1 MWNSLVIF
9 MKKVYLDNA
18 ATTMVADEVLKV
30 MLPFFTDKYGNASC
44 LHSWGEEARDALEQ
58 ARSTIAKKLNASAD
72 EIIFTAGG
80 SESNNMAIKGIA
92 YSLKSKGNHIITS
105 KFEHHAVLNVCK
117 SLEKEGFAITYI
129 NIDKDGFVKLDEL
142 KKAITDKTILV
153 SIMHANNEIGTI
165 QDISAIGKICK
176 ENNIAFHTDAV
187 QSFTKVPIDVKKSN
201 LSLASFSAHKIHG
214 PKGIGALFIKKG
226 IKLKKLI
233 EGGAQE
239 FNLRA
244 GTENVAGAVGF
255 ARASELI
262 SNKDIDKMTELR
274 DYFIK
279 EVVKQIPE
287 TSLNGSN
294 KNRLCNNISF
304 SFHNVEGESVLL
316 ALNDT
321 GIAVTTS
328 SACTSAK
335 LEPSHVLAAIGLK
348 PEDSHGTVRFTIS
361 KYTTKEEL
369 NYTISA
375 LKEIISKFRR
385 MSPL

>member
-1 MWNSLVIF
+1 

-18 ATTMVADEVLKV
+18 ATTMVSKEVFDV

-44 LHSWGEEARDALEQ
+44 MHSWGEEARDALEQ

-105 KFEHHAVLNVCK
+105 RFEHHAVLDVCK
-117 SLEKEGFAITYI
+117 GLEKEGFTVSYI
-129 NIDKDGFVKLDEL
+129 PIDKDGFVKLDEL
-142 KKAITDKTILV
+142 KKAITEKTILV

-165 QDISAIGKICK
+165 QDITAIGKLCK
-176 ENNIAFHTDAV
+176 EKNIAFHTDAA
-187 QSFTKVPIDVKKSN
+187 QSFTKVPIDVKKSS
-201 LSLASFSAHKIHG
+201 LSLVSLSAHKIHG
-214 PKGIGALFIKKG
+214 PKGIGALFVKKG

-233 EGGAQE
+233 DGGAQE

-262 SNKDIDKMTELR
+262 SSKDIDKMAELR

-279 EVVKQIPE
+279 EVTKQVPE
-287 TSLNGSN
+287 TVLNGSN
-294 KNRLCNNISF
+294 KNRLCNNASF

-316 ALNDT
+316 ALNDK

-328 SACTSAK
+328 SACTSAQ
-335 LEPSHVLAAIGLK
+335 LEPSHVLSAIGLK

-361 KYTTKEEL
+361 KYTTKEDL
-369 NYTISA
+369 DYTISV